1 MKLLHVIRSVDP
13 RGGGPQEGLKQIVLE
28 MERAGWPS
36 EVASLDHPSMLDS
49 TPPFP
54 APLAALGPARG
65 SYGHAP
71 TAVGWIRANAPR
83 FDAVVVHGLWQYH
96 GLATWKALRGLQV
109 PYFVFPHGMLDPW
122 FRRTYPLKH
131 AKKWLYWPWAEY
143 RVLRDA
149 TNVLFTCEQERL
161 LARESFWLYRANE
174 AVAGFGIEPPKT
186 DGHGDRRAFL
196 DAFPALEGKRLLLYL
211 SRIHPKKGCDLLVR
225 ALAATAAEHDL
236 QLVMAGPDDEDWGR
250 SLRAMAAG
258 LGVADRITWTGMLT
272 GATKWG
278 AYHAS
283 DAFILPS
290 HQENFGIVVAEALA
304 LGLPVLISDQVN
316 IYREIE
322 AAGAGLVARDTL
334 EGTIELIRGW
344 VTRDEAARGAI
355 ADRAVDC
362 FEKHF
367 HIRASAAQLRTI
379 IQEGVAR
386 HRAPALAA

>member
-1 MKLLHVIRSVDP
+1 LKLLHVIRSVDP

-49 TPPFP
+49 TPLFP

-96 GLATWKALRGLQV
+96 GLATWRALRGLQV

-225 ALAATAAEHDL
+225 AFAATAADHDMH
-236 QLVMAGPDDEDWGR
+236 LVMAGPDDEGWGR
-250 SLRAMAAG
+250 SLLDMATG
-258 LGVADRITWTGMLT
+258 LGVAHRITWTGMLT

-283 DAFILPS
+283 DALILPS

-379 IQEGVAR
+379 IQEGVSR